1 MANNITQIKSGKYSI
16 QFNSNTFKIAFSNG
30 SLNDITFNGIENCK
44 VKSSKTKNGK
54 QITAKNDSQSVKFIL
69 SNKGVKITLKSLTDI
84 PITIGGK
91 AQFGSGSD
99 NVFAMS
105 TKKNSKIIS
114 TALGPATSLKDDMLF
129 DRLTDS
135 GLVFKGKNYKLD
147 YDWATNSYTFNFTA
161 VSGSL
166 TICVKNGVMANQYGI
181 DYKPMN
187 FNRTFNS
194 PPVGWM
200 TWYAVKFDACEEKV
214 LKNAK
219 WQSENLKEY
228 GANTVWVDWEWYHKD
243 LSGIRD
249 DGVDAFNPDPIRY
262 PNGLKYVSDKI
273 RELGLEP
280 ALWIGFTNDGAHNKY
295 TKENPEI
302 IFVDEPIWSGRYFYD
317 YTHPKYLNE
326 FLPMALEN
334 VKKWGYNAVK
344 YDTLPYANRMIEKY
358 HDRLYDTS
366 LTTKQAYRKMIEK
379 TREYLG
385 ENYYMLSCAAL
396 NDDDVLWGLGV
407 FDSARVGGDIFEWT
421 DFLKLGV
428 EKTLRFYPMHKSV
441 FYPDCDNVVM
451 REEFNDLYKSA
462 SRIYFVSMLG
472 IPITFG
478 DEFDALDDKRISFI
492 KSCLPVLD
500 IHPKNAYKT
509 KNPKDVLT
517 TNLAINKEWES
528 YNVISLFNTKNNN
541 QTITVS
547 FCELGLEKDKYF
559 IYDYTCDKFLGEFD
573 SEFTIDLNP
582 CESRVLS
589 VRKNLNC
596 PQIISTSRH
605 ISQGAMEIENLGYNN
620 GELNL
625 TCNLIKNAEY
635 TITLYIPNGY
645 KVDSDLVK
653 VQDNVYKKTIMPT
666 KSGKHDITIKFN

>member
-1 MANNITQIKSGKYSI
+1 MYKNNLLVKHKDYFVKFNNDFEVGFLGGNIKLSI
-16 QFNSNTFKIAFSNG
+16 K
-30 SLNDITFNGIENCK
+30 NCT
-44 VKSSKTKNGK
+44 VKQGKTKIGGYLLANCQDSTIK
-54 QITAKNDSQSVKFIL
+54 FTVND
-69 SNKGVKITLKSLTDI
+69 NGVKITVKSLI
-84 PITIGGK
+84 ERSITI
-91 AQFGSGSD
+91 SGAINFNSGND
-99 NVFAMS
+99 NILPTS

-114 TALGPATSLKDDMLF
+114 TSLGPATSLNDDMLF
-129 DRLTDS
+129 DRLTDN
-135 GLVFKGKNYKLD
+135 GLVFKGKNCKLN
-147 YDWATNSYTFNFTA
+147 YDWALKSYTFTFSTI
-161 VSGSL
+161 SGSL
-166 TICVKNGVMANQYGI
+166 NIYTNKKVMASQYGI

-194 PPVGWM
+194 PPVGFM

-228 GANTVWVDWEWYHKD
+228 GANAIWVDWEWYHKD
-243 LSGIRD
+243 LSGSRD
-249 DGVDAFNPDPIRY
+249 DGVDTFNPDPIRY
-262 PNGLKYVSDKI
+262 PNGLKYLSDKI

-385 ENYYMLSCAAL
+385 EDYYMLSCAAL

-407 FDSARVGGDIFEWT
+407 FDSARVGGDIFEWS

-428 EKTLRFYPMHKSV
+428 EKTLRFYPMHCSV

-451 REEFNDLYKSA
+451 REEFNNIEQSA

-472 IPITFG
+472 LPITFG
-478 DEFDALDDKRISFI
+478 DEFEVLDDKRISFI

-500 IHPKNAYKT
+500 IRPKNAYKT

-547 FCELGLEKDKYF
+547 FSELGLEKDKYF
-559 IYDYTCDKFLGEFD
+559 IYDYTCDKFLGEVD
-573 SEFTIDLNP
+573 SEFIIHLKP
-582 CESRVLS
+582 CESRILS
-589 VRKNLNC
+589 VRKVLDL
-596 PQIISTSRH
+596 PQILSTSRH
-605 ISQGAMEIENLGYNN
+605 ISQGAMEIENLVYNN

-625 TCNLIKNAEY
+625 TCSLIKNAKY
-635 TITLYIPNGY
+635 VITLFVPNGY
-645 KVDSDLVK
+645 KVGDDLVK
-653 VQDNVYKKTIMPT
+653 VKDNIYKKIVMPT
-666 KSGKHDITIKFN
+666 HSGKHEIIIKFN

>member
-1 MANNITQIKSGKYSI
+1 MHKNNLLVKHKDYFLKFNNDFEVGFLGGNIKLSI
-16 QFNSNTFKIAFSNG
+16 K
-30 SLNDITFNGIENCK
+30 NCT
-44 VKSSKTKNGK
+44 VKQGKTKIGGYLLANCQDSTIK
-54 QITAKNDSQSVKFIL
+54 FTVND
-69 SNKGVKITLKSLTDI
+69 NGVKITVKSLIETS
-84 PITIGGK
+84 ITI
-91 AQFGSGSD
+91 SGAINFNSGND
-99 NVFAMS
+99 NILPTS

-114 TALGPATSLKDDMLF
+114 TSLGPATSLNDDMLF
-129 DRLTDS
+129 DRLTDN
-135 GLVFKGKNYKLD
+135 GLVFKGKNCKLN
-147 YDWATNSYTFNFTA
+147 YDWSANNYTFNFTA

-166 TICVKNGVMANQYGI
+166 TISVKNDIMTSQYAI

-187 FNRTFNS
+187 FNRTFNA
-194 PPVGWM
+194 PPVGFM

-228 GANTVWVDWEWYHKD
+228 GANAIWVDWEWYHKD
-243 LSGIRD
+243 LSGSRD
-249 DGVDAFNPDPIRY
+249 DGVDTFNPDPISY
-262 PNGLKYVSDKI
+262 PNGLKYLSQKI

-280 ALWIGFTNDGAHNKY
+280 ALWIGFTNDGAVNEY
-295 TKENPEI
+295 TKDNPEI
-302 IFVDEPIWSGRYFYD
+302 VFVDEPIWSGRYFYD

-326 FLPMALEN
+326 FLPKALEN

-366 LTTKQAYRKMIEK
+366 LTTKQAYINMIEK

-385 ENYYMLSCAAL
+385 DNYYMLSCAAL

-407 FDSARVGGDIFEWT
+407 FDSARVGGDIFEWS

-428 EKTLRFYPMHKSV
+428 EKTLRFYPMHRSV

-451 REEFNDLYKSA
+451 REEFNNIEQSA

-472 IPITFG
+472 LPITFG
-478 DEFDALDDKRISFI
+478 DEFEVLDDKRISFI

-500 IHPKNAYKT
+500 IRPKNAYKT

-541 QTITVS
+541 KTITVS

-573 SEFTIDLNP
+573 SEFTIDLKP
-582 CESRVLS
+582 CESRILS
-589 VRKNLNC
+589 VRKVLDL
-596 PQIISTSRH
+596 PQILSTSRH

-625 TCNLIKNAEY
+625 TCNLIKNAKY
-635 TITLYIPNGY
+635 VITLFVPNGY
-645 KVDSDLVK
+645 KASDDLVK
-653 VQDNVYKKTIMPT
+653 VKDNIYKKIVMPT
-666 KSGKHDITIKFN
+666 HSGKHEIIIKFN